1 MSEFVMRDE
10 SEAAF
15 FYVVACGAEFHATP
29 EPLPHAEGGRG
40 SGMRALLP
48 S

>member
-15 FYVVACGAEFHATP
+15 FMLSRVARNCMQLPNPYLMRKAAGARECG
-29 EPLPHAEGGRG
+29 RCC
-40 SGMRALLP
+40 
-48 S
+48 